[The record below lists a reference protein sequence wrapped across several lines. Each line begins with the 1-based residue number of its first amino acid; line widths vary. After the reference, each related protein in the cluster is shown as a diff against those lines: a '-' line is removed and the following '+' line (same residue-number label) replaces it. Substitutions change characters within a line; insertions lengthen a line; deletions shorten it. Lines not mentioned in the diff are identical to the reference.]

1 AQVPELALA
10 PRSMALSIS
19 LSLDPGNAVSRR
31 MMQLGNTV
39 VAAQN
44 EEQAPVD
51 KAVEK
56 SGDTAIT
63 KIATEPTAPPV
74 GGSGSDSRSNSS
86 NSTVTQPEE
95 RPVNPGLGHNEDRR
109 NGTYARPVVIPRSAQ
124 VDLEAED
131 SDIDLYPSSD
141 FGSDNE
147 ETAWSSDDD

>member
-1 AQVPELALA
+1 
-10 PRSMALSIS
+10 
-19 LSLDPGNAVSRR
+19 

-51 KAVEK
+51 KAVK
-56 SGDTAIT
+56 KIGDTAIA
-63 KIATEPTAPPV
+63 KIATEPTTPPV